1 MRVFSVVAYVV
12 GLSKRI
18 EAGFRH
24 HIAHEQQWL
33 LDNNRKRFMQLDA
46 SDVNIERSVQT
57 LRETQ
62 VRVEKHFNC

>member
-18 EAGFRH
+18 EAGFGH

-46 SDVNIERSVQT
+46 SDVNVEWSVQSF
-57 LRETQ
+57 RETQ
-62 VRVEKHFNC
+62 VGVEKNFNR